1 MQVARYYSRSRECR
15 GETVKVFFMTIRKNS
30 GVLRDLLLE
39 KMNKKKRQQQ
49 QFRFVVC
56 NRFVIPLSVRIMGLL
71 YNAILWEILHIPLP
85 KYGLSGVVV
94 D

>member
-1 MQVARYYSRSRECR
+1 
-15 GETVKVFFMTIRKNS
+15 MTIRKKS

-39 KMNKKKRQQQ
+39 KRTKKKPQQQ
-49 QFRFVVC
+49 QFRLVLYKLFV
-56 NRFVIPLSVRIMGLL
+56 FPLSVRIFALL

>member
-1 MQVARYYSRSRECR
+1 
-15 GETVKVFFMTIRKNS
+15 MTIRKKS

-39 KMNKKKRQQQ
+39 KRTKKKKKRQQQ
-49 QFRFVVC
+49 QFRLVLYNVFV
-56 NRFVIPLSVRIMGLL
+56 FPLSVRIFALL

-85 KYGLSGVVV
+85 KYGLSGVIV

>member
-1 MQVARYYSRSRECR
+1 
-15 GETVKVFFMTIRKNS
+15 MTIRKKS

-39 KMNKKKRQQQ
+39 KRTKKKKKRQQQ
-49 QFRFVVC
+49 QFRLVLYNLFV
-56 NRFVIPLSVRIMGLL
+56 FPLSVRIFALL

>member
-1 MQVARYYSRSRECR
+1 M
-15 GETVKVFFMTIRKNS
+15 FFMTIRKKFWCAQRLVALKNEQKRNDNS
-30 GVLRDLLLE
+30 NNFGLLCATVL
-39 KMNKKKRQQQ
+39 
-49 QFRFVVC
+49 FF
-56 NRFVIPLSVRIMGLL
+56 PLSVRIMALL

>member
-1 MQVARYYSRSRECR
+1 ML
-15 GETVKVFFMTIRKNS
+15 FMTIRKNS

-39 KMNKKKRQQQ
+39 KMNKKEMTTATIS
-49 QFRFVVC
+49 VC
-56 NRFVIPLSVRIMGLL
+56 CVQPFCFFPLSVRIMALL